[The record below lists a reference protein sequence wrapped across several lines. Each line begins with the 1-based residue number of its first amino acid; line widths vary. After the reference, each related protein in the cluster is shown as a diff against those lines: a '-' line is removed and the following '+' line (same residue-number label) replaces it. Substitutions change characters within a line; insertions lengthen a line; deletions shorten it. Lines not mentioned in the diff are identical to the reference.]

1 MELATWCMVALIG
14 FTVAFEYCLHHIEHQ
29 LRSHTHYLKILSKV
43 YKELMILG
51 FISFSILIVLQ
62 VFHLPI
68 NSSETLEFVHVWF
81 FFIALLYAIHV
92 LVYMWLARRDK
103 RRYDVATYRR
113 IPDLLECYKQQQLL
127 ESERRS
133 KASVS
138 FWSRVVVWCWELS
151 DVSYVSSV
159 MTSIYQPTATK
170 LYAEMQFHIVRSLF
184 IRTYNL
190 PPHFDFA
197 EIFKTLYVQ
206 TYHRTTRHQRNKL
219 ADSHF
224 VSFY

>member
-1 MELATWCMVALIG
+1 MVALIG

-62 VFHLPI
+62 VFSLTTTA
-68 NSSETLEFVHVWF
+68 SETLEFVHVWF

-113 IPDLLECYKQQQLL
+113 IPDLLESYKQMQLV
-127 ESERRS
+127 ETTRRT
-133 KASVS
+133 KATTHL
-138 FWSRVVVWCWELS
+138 WSR
-151 DVSYVSSV
+151 
-159 MTSIYQPTATK
+159 
-170 LYAEMQFHIVRSLF
+170 
-184 IRTYNL
+184 
-190 PPHFDFA
+190 
-197 EIFKTLYVQ
+197 
-206 TYHRTTRHQRNKL
+206 
-219 ADSHF
+219 F
-224 VSFY
+224 VCGAGT